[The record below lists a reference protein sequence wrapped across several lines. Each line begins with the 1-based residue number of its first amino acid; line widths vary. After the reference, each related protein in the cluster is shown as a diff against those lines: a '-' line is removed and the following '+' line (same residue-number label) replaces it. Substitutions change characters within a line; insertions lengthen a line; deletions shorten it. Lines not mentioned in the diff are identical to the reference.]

1 MSTDPFHNVLGTT
14 LLEGRNMVHKK
25 SLQQAS
31 FNQMQYLF
39 KQKNYLQKCSNYF
52 EEHACFSSSNTISIG
67 KLDGFLKNMLQMRHK
82 NCNIVLSRDS
92 MQSLFDSN
100 SACLEYKNVSRLFV

>member
-1 MSTDPFHNVLGTT
+1 MSTYPFHNVLGTT
-14 LLEGRNMVHKK
+14 LLEGRDMVNKK

-67 KLDGFLKNMLQMRHK
+67 KLDGFLKNMLQMWHK
-82 NCNIVLSRDS
+82 YCYIVLSRVS
-92 MQSLFDSN
+92 MQSFFDSN
-100 SACLEYKNVSRLFV
+100 SACLEYKKM